1 MCVGGGLGLPN
12 VTPVPRATLHHDAL
26 GLKLWT
32 WNRGVSARAGGLP
45 WAALS
50 VLLGSRGLETPGL
63 AGGHCWTR
71 CQQCSG
77 QCLPPAKPGPLGK
90 KWLKGNH
97 ILGFGVVCGF
107 LWVSGEEPPPS
118 ISILGQLLSSDA
130 LGG

>member
-63 AGGHCWTR
+63 AGGRCWNR
-71 CQQCSG
+71 CQQCSD
-77 QCLPPAKPGPLGK
+77 QCLLPAKPGPLGK
-90 KWLKGNH
+90 KWLKGNWALAWAADFSW
-97 ILGFGVVCGF
+97 I
-107 LWVSGEEPPPS
+107 SGEEPAPS